1 MKKMLSVV
9 VGACLL
15 VACASFAFAAEQMAT
30 MAKKQAGEPG
40 AIAVMVATA
49 TATVQSVD
57 TAKRTVELKMPDGKV
72 KTFKLGKEVRN
83 FDQIKVGDQVKTTY
97 VDELTVFLRKADVPP
112 SSEEVTNVMLAPKGA
127 KPGVIAADT
136 TQMSAKIMAVDAKKR
151 TVTLMGPEG
160 NSKTLKVAKTVN
172 LKGVKKGDDVVVRYT
187 EALAILVEKPRQ
199 PKK

>member
-15 VACASFAFAAEQMAT
+15 VACASFAFGAEQMAT

-40 AIAVMVATA
+40 AIAVMAATA
-49 TATVQSVD
+49 TATVQAVD
-57 TAKRTVELKMPDGKV
+57 SAKRTVTLKMPDGTV

-112 SSEEVTNVMLAPKGA
+112 SAEEVTNVMLAPKGA
-127 KPGVIAADT
+127 KPGVIVANT
-136 TQMSAKIMAVDAKKR
+136 TQMSAKITAVDARKR

-160 NSKTLKVAKTVN
+160 KSKTLMVAKTVN

-187 EALAILVEKPRQ
+187 EALAILVEKPQQ